1 MNKVQRQLLQTRF
14 LLVVAALVLAG
25 LAMGVHQLIR

>member
-14 LLVVAALVLAG
+14 VLIAVALVLVG